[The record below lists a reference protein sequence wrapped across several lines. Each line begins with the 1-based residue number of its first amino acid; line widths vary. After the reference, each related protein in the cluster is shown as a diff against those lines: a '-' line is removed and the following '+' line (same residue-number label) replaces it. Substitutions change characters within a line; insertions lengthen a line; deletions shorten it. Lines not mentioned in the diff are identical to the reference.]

1 MAPTPCKHCGIHFMP
16 ADASELNFL
25 LCNNCKLREERK
37 NPKQEIKKMSTI
49 SILVTLPSEIHKSI
63 EENCLARNIDF
74 NQYFIDLLSNKIS
87 QSAHKICE
95 KPICEAEPPAF
106 IQNID
111 TYSCPDAISTKPIK
125 IKLKNKAKK

>member
-1 MAPTPCKHCGIHFMP
+1 
-16 ADASELNFL
+16 
-25 LCNNCKLREERK
+25 
-37 NPKQEIKKMSTI
+37 MSTI

-111 TYSCPDAISTKPIK
+111 TYRQEWIKEGQDVFKANNKRYRFAKMVVELIEQLKPIQ
-125 IKLKNKAKK
+125 KAL